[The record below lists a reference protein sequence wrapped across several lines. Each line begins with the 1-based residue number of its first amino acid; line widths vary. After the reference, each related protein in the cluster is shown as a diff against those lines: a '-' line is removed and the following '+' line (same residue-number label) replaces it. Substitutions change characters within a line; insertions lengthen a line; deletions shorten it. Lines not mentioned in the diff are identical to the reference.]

1 MAEPRHRYS
10 TVSLVFHWGLALLV
24 VVQIALI
31 MAYEGYDAASDPLA
45 GTYMGLHKSVGL
57 SILVLTLARL
67 AWRMMNPVIPLPTTV
82 PRWQRILAR
91 TTQVLFYVLL
101 IGLPLGGWAASSA
114 AGRAIEWFGLF
125 TWPGLPMP
133 LNRELA
139 GTIIEAHEVAGKALI
154 ALIALHVIG
163 ALKHH
168 FVDRDNVLRRM
179 LPFIHPRP

>member
-1 MAEPRHRYS
+1 
-10 TVSLVFHWGLALLV
+10 
-24 VVQIALI
+24 
-31 MAYEGYDAASDPLA
+31 
-45 GTYMGLHKSVGL
+45 
-57 SILVLTLARL
+57 
-67 AWRMMNPVIPLPTTV
+67 
-82 PRWQRILAR
+82 
-91 TTQVLFYVLL
+91 
-101 IGLPLGGWAASSA
+101 
-114 AGRAIEWFGLF
+114 
-125 TWPGLPMP
+125 MP